1 MKAIRAK
8 ELLAPFGVPAV
19 IAYAG
24 VGSVYSTMP
33 ALPTLAGVALL
44 VLAVAELIMAQAL
57 RSRIE
62 RRPGVR
68 PVQPLVAAR
77 AVALA
82 QASALAGA
90 VMGGVWLGLL
100 GFLLPRRD
108 ELAAAAEDTPAAV
121 VGLFSAAALV
131 GAALWL
137 QHCCRIPPEDDPDR
151 PPRPG

>member
-1 MKAIRAK
+1 VKSIGAK
-8 ELLAPFGVPAV
+8 ELLAPFGAPAV

-24 VGSVYSTMP
+24 IGSVYSTLP
-33 ALPTLAGVALL
+33 PLPTLAGVALL

-90 VMGGVWLGLL
+90 VMGGIWLGLL

-121 VGLFSAAALV
+121 VGLLSAVALV

-137 QHCCRIPPEDDPDR
+137 QHCCRTPPENDDHDR
-151 PPRPG
+151 PPLR